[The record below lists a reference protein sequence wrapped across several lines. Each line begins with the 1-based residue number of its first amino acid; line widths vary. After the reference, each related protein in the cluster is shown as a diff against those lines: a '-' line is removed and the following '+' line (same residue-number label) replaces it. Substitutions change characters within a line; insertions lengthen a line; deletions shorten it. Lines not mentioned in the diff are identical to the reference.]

1 MLDAAQFHIWNFES
15 SSKSRHHSY
24 RSANFGWDNSRSIKK
39 KKKKKNH
46 THTQTKHELFSKSIL
61 GYLCNTFCTH
71 DLSFTQIKHKHAH
84 TSAQT
89 LSKHVISINFF
100 DLQIYIHHLNK
111 TSLIVISQ
119 SYININFCEWDK
131 QKVVLHTV
139 ESLPVVGHAPP
150 YFIWSSLNF
159 TRSFC
164 SSASK

>member
-1 MLDAAQFHIWNFES
+1 MQHNFISGILKAPQSQDITHTGLPTLDEIIQGPS
-15 SSKSRHHSY
+15 
-24 RSANFGWDNSRSIKK
+24 
-39 KKKKKNH
+39 KKKKN

-111 TSLIVISQ
+111 TSLIVISK
-119 SYININFCEWDK
+119 SYINFCD
-131 QKVVLHTV
+131 
-139 ESLPVVGHAPP
+139 
-150 YFIWSSLNF
+150 
-159 TRSFC
+159 
-164 SSASK
+164 